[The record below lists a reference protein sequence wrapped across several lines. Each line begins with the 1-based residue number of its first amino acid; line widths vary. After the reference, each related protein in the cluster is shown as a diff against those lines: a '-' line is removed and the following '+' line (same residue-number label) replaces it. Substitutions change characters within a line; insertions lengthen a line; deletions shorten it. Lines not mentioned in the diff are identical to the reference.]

1 MSLQKTIILSMLP
14 AKVAL
19 SIYIVFISSISQAQI
34 LYATEEQKTDAFFN
48 ETADNISAG
57 ILVNDPHYIYL
68 QLLHDLKSPTD
79 KEETIIK
86 LKKLADNNIAD
97 AQYSLYLIMQQID
110 SKNVSKKE
118 AFNYLVASANDNY
131 TPAQK
136 KLSTLYLFGKGV
148 DKSAEKYHFWQEK
161 AAQQGDGDAMIDVA
175 RCYFAGKGIMRDDTK
190 GFQWVI
196 KALSTQKSRFND
208 WDMLAQLYEQGRGTP
223 IDLVK
228 AYMCYDL
235 EGTAGIDEK
244 ARIAPR
250 MTEAERAEGLR
261 LSQEWQEQNH
271 SYTFPALGLEHQPDG
286 SYRHR

>member
-1 MSLQKTIILSMLP
+1 MLLQKIPMLSTLS
-14 AKVAL
+14 AKVAF
-19 SIYIVFISSISQAQI
+19 SIYITLVGSIASAQV
-34 LYATEEQKTDAFFN
+34 LYATEEQETDAFFN
-48 ETADNISAG
+48 ETADNISVGVSA
-57 ILVNDPHYIYL
+57 NDPHYIYL
-68 QLLHDLKSPTD
+68 SLLRKLEDAPD
-79 KEETIIK
+79 KEKTLVK
-86 LKKLADNNIAD
+86 LKALADNNIAD
-97 AQYSLYLIMQQID
+97 AKYSLYLIRQQID
-110 SKNVSKKE
+110 SKSVSRE
-118 AFNYLVASANDNY
+118 DALNYLIASANDNY
-131 TPAQK
+131 VPAQK
-136 KLSTLYLFGKGV
+136 TLATLYLSGKGV
-148 DKSAEKYHFWQEK
+148 EKNAEKYYYWKEK

-196 KALSTQKSRFND
+196 KALNTQTSRFND
-208 WDMLAQLYEQGRGTP
+208 WNMLAQLYEQGRGTP
-223 IDLVK
+223 VDLVK

-261 LSQEWQEQNH
+261 LSREWQEQNH